1 VPTYIATVC
10 LLARLLSVAPS
21 RHHVRTMPP
30 SSPSRCCFATPR
42 TSAPQYSQLQDSKR
56 SVPTQIL
63 RRTVLRLVSYARVR
77 CSTPRSLPPSRG
89 PRPRPRR
96 FLRPK
101 ARPTHQPK
109 EQLRQ
114 QPKRRRDAPH
124 AVQLGPRSA
133 VRAPPHVV
141 PPDRFAISG
150 GVTVLQPTASTTALR
165 MTSQSHGL
173 ANKRDSTSLDLDR
186 LVLPVPGSFTS
197 SGQIFQFRVVLSVF
211 GCFACSEWFCLFCV
225 ILPILDWF
233 ACNKLNA
240 C

>member
-1 VPTYIATVC
+1 M
-10 LLARLLSVAPS
+10 ARLLSVAPS

-63 RRTVLRLVSYARVR
+63 RRTALQLVSYARVR

-89 PRPRPRR
+89 PRPRLLR

-101 ARPTHQPK
+101 AQPTHQPK
-109 EQLRQ
+109 EQLRR

-150 GVTVLQPTASTTALR
+150 GVTVPQPTASTTALR

-173 ANKRDSTSLDLDR
+173 AKRNSTSLTQTWIR
-186 LVLPVPGSFTS
+186 LGATC
-197 SGQIFQFRVVLSVF
+197 SGQFRQFWVVLSVF
-211 GCFACSEWFCLFCV
+211 GCYAWSEWFCLFW
-225 ILPILDWF
+225 IFLSILDWF